1 MNNTKQ
7 NEKATDAIYDLG
19 YYNSNGII
27 NHTKLKSHLMVLFM
41 WSYTLLLFG
50 CYGVIYYDVP
60 ALNSVEA
67 WQNIGMDFYM
77 FHYTLF
83 TTYFTT
89 NQIIPIDSMYLMAL
103 WICLVPPLMLYVL
116 IYKRVIA
123 NSKFQAALSSVGL
136 SQYYFHKL
144 SGQNIYLKFKKGSK
158 NQFSYFSQQAS
169 NLAQILQVENLRF
182 KRWQENGVLIQY
194 SYPFPTIQ
202 NVSDLNITQFLKKG
216 YIFLGIG
223 LPDIGED
230 VSSTQCVK
238 THYIARYIALSDLPQ
253 GIANLGSAGGGKS
266 NTMNQYLYSL
276 FFNFEFIHIFIMIDF
291 KGGIEAQPIL
301 DLEAKY
307 KSGKIFV
314 YDDNRIALY
323 QTLKRLYVVNKA
335 RMKYIKHLKQK
346 KLKNNAIVLIFDE
359 LAEILDYT
367 PSSKEERFIQEK
379 IAFYLESLLRTG
391 RSQNFK
397 IFYST
402 QSYLS
407 STSGLSS
414 GMKNNTLLKITH
426 QLSSNLHVGT
436 IKPIEEIEEL
446 GLTNPTQFDIGR
458 NLVFNDANNTHY
470 ETRSLYVKED
480 FIEDIVLQPSDAHI
494 LFEEELKPFYIQAL
508 HELKKSAKEED
519 EYYSTYELAKDLG
532 VEEHF
537 QAPIVSCIIESPPK
551 ENVPPTPSNHL
562 SDLAS
567 KMRSKT
573 AVKHEDKTEEI
584 DSFISSL

>member
-1 MNNTKQ
+1 MTIKST
-7 NEKATDAIYDLG
+7 EKATDAIYDLG
-19 YYNSNGII
+19 YYNSNGIV
-27 NHTKLKSHLMVLFM
+27 NHPKLKSHLTVMFI
-41 WSYTLLLFG
+41 WIYTIELFG
-50 CYGVIYYDVP
+50 CYGIIYHGVP
-60 ALNSVEA
+60 TSNIIEALQE
-67 WQNIGMDFYM
+67 IGMDFYLL
-77 FHYTLF
+77 HYQLF

-89 NQIIPIDSMYLMAL
+89 NEIIPIDSMYLMCL
-103 WICLVPPLMLYVL
+103 WLCLVPPLVPYVL
-116 IYKRVIA
+116 IYQRVIA
-123 NSKFQAALSSVGL
+123 NSKLQAALSSVGL
-136 SQYYFHKL
+136 SQYYFHKRA
-144 SGQNIYLKFKKGSK
+144 GQNIYLKFKKGSK
-158 NQFSYFSQQAS
+158 NQFNHFAHQAS

-202 NVSDLNITQFLKKG
+202 RLSDLSITPFLKKG
-216 YIFLGIG
+216 YVFLGIG
-223 LPDIGED
+223 LPNIGED
-230 VSSTQCVK
+230 ISSTQCVK
-238 THYIARYIALSDLPQ
+238 THYIPRYIALSDLPQ

-276 FFNFEFIHIFIMIDF
+276 FFNFEWVHHFYLIDF

-335 RMKYIKHLKQK
+335 RMKYVKHLKQK
-346 KLKNNAIVLIFDE
+346 KLKDNAIVLIFDE

-367 PSSKEERFIQEK
+367 PSNKEERFIQEK

-480 FIEDIVLQPSDAHI
+480 FIEDIVLHPSDSHLI
-494 LFEEELKPFYIQAL
+494 FEEELKPFYIQAL
-508 HELKKSAKEED
+508 HELKNASKEAD
-519 EYYSTYELAKDLG
+519 EYYSIYELAKDLG

-537 QAPIVSCIIESPPK
+537 QASVASCIVESIPK
-551 ENVPPTPSNHL
+551 ENVPPQTNHL

-567 KMRSKT
+567 KMRSKK
-573 AVKHEDKTEEI
+573 ALKSEDKTEDI
-584 DSFISSL
+584 NSFISSL